1 MGLLLGHLRAFAPLS
16 AVTLMASVSCA
27 GVCGA
32 QPSCFH
38 PLRSP
43 SDGGLAAWTAE
54 AVKAPLNFDYFNV
67 AAQMSNASG
76 WFTDDGWATFI
87 ASPDRS
93 AQVERVEASRMLCHA
108 SARGEPLVLNH
119 DVAPGR
125 GEREFHDVYFA
136 VVQTCEN
143 LNQSF
148 TTSYL
153 AKVRVVW
160 STDGTVPGVP
170 LVAEL
175 TLTSLP

>member
-1 MGLLLGHLRAFAPLS
+1 MGLVSGNIRAFAPLF

-32 QPSCFH
+32 QPSFH
-38 PLRSP
+38 TLRS
-43 SDGGLAAWTAE
+43 SGDAGLASWTIE
-54 AVKAPLNFDYFNV
+54 AVTAPLNFDYFNV

-76 WFTDDGWATFI
+76 WFTNDGWATFI

-93 AQVERVEASRMLCHA
+93 AQMERVKASRMLCHA
-108 SARGEPLVLNH
+108 NARGEPLVLNH
-119 DVAPGR
+119 YVAPGR
-125 GEREFHDVYFA
+125 GEHVSHEVSFA

-148 TTSYL
+148 TTSYM

-170 LVAEL
+170 LVANL